1 MQERKLKF
9 TEAELKDVF
18 IIEPKSFVD
27 ERGSFDRLF
36 CAREFGENGLNTKLV
51 QINHSKSLIKGIVR
65 GLHYQIPPNAETKVI
80 KCVKGSIFDVVVDVR
95 KDSPTFLKWFGLE
108 LSRENKKMVY
118 VPWGFAHGF
127 QALDSEVEVIYF
139 ATGFY
144 SPEDEKGIR
153 YNDPKVGIKWKL
165 NTIVV
170 SNKDAN
176 IPLLD
181 DNFKGI
187 KL

>member
-1 MQERKLKF
+1 MRERKFKF
-9 TEAELKDVF
+9 IEVELKGVF

-51 QINHSKSLIKGIVR
+51 QINHSKSLVKGSIR
-65 GLHYQIPPNAETKVI
+65 GLHYQVSPNAETKVI
-80 KCVKGSIFDVVVDVR
+80 KCVKGSIFDVIVDVR

-108 LSRENKKMVY
+108 LSQENKKMLY
-118 VPWGFAHGF
+118 VPEGFAHGF
-127 QALDSEVEVIYF
+127 QALDNEVEVIYF

-144 SPEDEKGIR
+144 SPEDERGIR
-153 YNDPKVGIKWKL
+153 YNDHKVGIKWKL
-165 NTIVV
+165 DATVV
-170 SNKDAN
+170 SDKDAN

-181 DNFKGI
+181 DNFEGI
-187 KL
+187 EL